1 MVVSIASAQPK
12 ITNLG
17 FRSMKISAFSLLFLL
32 SINCLPASAQHHYEY
47 GGSRVV
53 RQSQNGLATPSST
66 YIGSGTLSK
75 TAQGIEP
82 NNNPNLPSVN
92 YGGAVKTP
100 GDNIYRPKEPQQQY
114 QRRYQQR
121 RYNYMPPQQQPNY
134 YVPGQNQQVYN
145 EYKPDRTNFGYN
157 QGSGGLSTY
166 GGYNQQPQN
175 QSSGNNRHF

>member
-1 MVVSIASAQPK
+1 
-12 ITNLG
+12 
-17 FRSMKISAFSLLFLL
+17 MKIPALSLLFLL
-32 SINCLPASAQHHYEY
+32 GINCLPASAQHHYEY

-53 RQSQNGLATPSST
+53 RQSQNGLANPSST

-92 YGGAVKTP
+92 YGGAIKTP

-114 QRRYQQR
+114 QRRYPQR
-121 RYNYMPPQQQPNY
+121 RYYNMPPQQQPNY
-134 YVPGQNQQVYN
+134 YTPGQNQQTYN
-145 EYKPDRTNFGYN
+145 EYKPDRSNFGYN
-157 QGSGGLSTY
+157 QPGSGGGLSTY
-166 GGYNQQPQN
+166 GSYNQQPQN